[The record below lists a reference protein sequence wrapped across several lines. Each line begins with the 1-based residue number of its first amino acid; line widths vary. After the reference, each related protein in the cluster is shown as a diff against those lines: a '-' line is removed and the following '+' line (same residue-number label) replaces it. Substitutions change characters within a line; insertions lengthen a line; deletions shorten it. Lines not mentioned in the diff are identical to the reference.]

1 MGLDNFYKTLTKQ
14 PFETGSFT
22 NHGFLV
28 RAAEQH
34 FNSLS
39 KNYLSSVVGSR
50 LIGSIITFLVLRNYH
65 IQISGM
71 TSHQYDLIT
80 NFVGTKN
87 FLNQKAIFVDNKRNL
102 FPQRQV
108 VKRILFVESIQKKQL
123 ASLLIDEIY
132 DVIIVHALVSTNYPV
147 IVHKNIDYS
156 VLLFRDSKLYK
167 ESTNLRSSYG
177 AEKLNEDVFATMNG
191 RPSEI
196 IGNLLVKTL
205 TDDDTIECN

>member
-1 MGLDNFYKTLTKQ
+1 MGLDNFYGTLTKQ

-28 RAAEQH
+28 RAAEHH

-39 KNYLSSVVGSR
+39 KNYFSSVIGSR
-50 LIGSIITFLVLRNYH
+50 LIGSIITFLVLRNYT

-71 TSHQYDLIT
+71 TSDQYDLIS
-80 NFVGTKN
+80 NFIGKKN
-87 FLNQKAIFVDNKRNL
+87 FPNQKVIFVEEKRNL
-102 FPQRQV
+102 ILSRRK

-123 ASLLIDEIY
+123 ASLLLDEIY
-132 DVIIVHALVSTNYPV
+132 DVIIVYALVSTNYPV
-147 IVHKNIDYS
+147 SVHVNTDYS
-156 VLLFRDSKLYK
+156 VLLFNDSKLYK

-177 AEKLNEDVFATMNG
+177 AERLNENVFATMNG

-196 IGNLLVKTL
+196 IGNLLLKSL
-205 TDDDTIECN
+205 TGDDTVE